1 MVCTQNAG
9 AAVVAIARL
18 ETRPTISAWQLESQ
32 PSRSKRWPSSHCSP
46 ASRMP
51 LPQIA
56 FEPVLPP
63 ELELELDA
71 LDPDELLVVPELLE
85 LVEDDD
91 DDDDDDD
98 ALELELL
105 LPELELA
112 LLLDEPE
119 DVVSVLVLEPVPLL
133 AAVVCEPVLELVPV
147 AELPVVLPAPLE
159 PAVDPLQ
166 PTTTSAAPA
175 RKRVRTRTP
184 SEVRVVT
191 EAPIACHPLIE
202 GPRRNC

>member
-1 MVCTQNAG
+1 
-9 AAVVAIARL
+9 
-18 ETRPTISAWQLESQ
+18 
-32 PSRSKRWPSSHCSP
+32 
-46 ASRMP
+46 MP

-63 ELELELDA
+63 ELELELDALAVVPDPELDA

-98 ALELELL
+98 ALELLL
-105 LPELELA
+105 LELA
-112 LLLDEPE
+112 LLLDDPE

-133 AAVVCEPVLELVPV
+133 AAVVSEPVLELVPV
-147 AELPVVLPAPLE
+147 AVLPVVLPALLE